1 MKYVVIGGVAGG
13 ASFACRLRRLD
24 EFAEIKIYEKSN
36 FVSYANCGL
45 PYYISSTI
53 DDKEKLTLQ
62 TPASLKARFNIDVFI
77 NSEVVEV
84 FPNEHKILIKNL
96 TSAEFFYDNYDK
108 LIIATGAEA
117 IKIAPLS
124 EKIFELKTVEDTL
137 KIKSYIEHNDVKS
150 AAIIGGGFIGLEIL
164 ENLVELKIKTTLI
177 EAQNHCLANL
187 DSEMAS
193 LVHDEL
199 KRNGVDLR
207 LNTLVK
213 EIKEEKDAVVLVTE
227 KGEIKTDILIQA
239 IGVKPAS
246 AFLKDKLKLGFRNTV
261 ETDDNFLTSQKD
273 IYAIGDVTSVESLID
288 KERSYISLAGLA
300 NKEGR
305 ELANELIFNKH
316 SLVNAL
322 GTSILKLFKLEI
334 ASTGFNEA
342 QLKAKGIKY
351 EKIYLTPSNHASYYP
366 GSTLLTIKFLFNKD
380 TYDIL
385 GAQIIGENGADKRID
400 IIASMMKFKIKAYQ
414 LKDLELA
421 YAPPF
426 GSAKDPINMIGY
438 MVENI
443 KNGLIEQFYVEDIES
458 IKKDKNAILLDVR
471 SKEEYE
477 LSHIEGSINIPV
489 DELRSKLT
497 SLDKSKKLYLICLSA
512 IRSYFGCR
520 ILTQRGYE
528 CAHLAGGFRIFELYN
543 KIY

>member
-108 LIIATGAEA
+108 LIISTGAEA

-124 EKIFELKTVEDTL
+124 DKIFELKTVEDTL

-164 ENLVELKIKTTLI
+164 ENLAGLKIKTTLI

-227 KGEIKTDILIQA
+227 KDEIKADILIQA

-246 AFLKDKLKLGFRNTV
+246 SFLKDKLKFGFRNTV

-288 KERSYISLAGLA
+288 KERSYIPLAGLA

-316 SLVNAL
+316 SLVNAS
-322 GTSILKLFKLEI
+322 GSSILKLFKLEI

-366 GSTLLTIKFLFNKD
+366 GSTLLTIKFLFNKE

-400 IIASMMKFKIKAYQ
+400 IIASMTKFKIKAYQ

-438 MVENI
+438 MIENI
-443 KNGLIEQFYVEDIES
+443 KNGLIEQFYVEDIEN
-458 IKKDKNAILLDVR
+458 IKKNENAILLDVR

-477 LSHIEGSINIPV
+477 LSHIESSINIPV

-512 IRSYFGCR
+512 IRSYIGCR
-520 ILTQRGYE
+520 ILTQRGYK
-528 CAHLAGGFRIFELYN
+528 CSHLAGGFRIFELYN
-543 KIY
+543 KID

>member
-108 LIIATGAEA
+108 LIISTGAEA

-124 EKIFELKTVEDTL
+124 NKIFELKTVEDTL

-164 ENLVELKIKTTLI
+164 ENLAWLKIKTTLI

-187 DSEMAS
+187 DTEMAS

-227 KGEIKTDILIQA
+227 KYEIKADILIQA

-246 AFLKDKLKLGFRNTV
+246 AFLKEKLKLGFRNTI
-261 ETDDNFLTSQKD
+261 ETDGNFLTSQKD

-288 KERSYISLAGLA
+288 KERSYIPLAGLA

-366 GSTLLTIKFLFNKD
+366 GSTLLTIKFLFNKE

-438 MVENI
+438 MVENL
-443 KNGLIEQFYVEDIES
+443 KNGLVEQFYVEDIES
-458 IKKDKNAILLDVR
+458 IKKDENAILLDVR

-477 LSHIEGSINIPV
+477 LSHIESSINIPV

-497 SLDKSKKLYLICLSA
+497 SLDKSKKSYLICLSA
-512 IRSYFGCR
+512 IRSYIGCR
-520 ILTQRGYE
+520 ILTQRGYK
-528 CAHLAGGFRIFELYN
+528 CSHLAGGFRIFELYN
-543 KIY
+543 KID

>member
-124 EKIFELKTVEDTL
+124 NKIFELKTVEDTL
-137 KIKSYIEHNDVKS
+137 KIKSYIENNGVKT

-497 SLDKSKKLYLICLSA
+497 SAES
-512 IRSYFGCR
+512 
-520 ILTQRGYE
+520 
-528 CAHLAGGFRIFELYN
+528 
-543 KIY
+543 

>member
-1 MKYVVIGGVAGG
+1 
-13 ASFACRLRRLD
+13 
-24 EFAEIKIYEKSN
+24 
-36 FVSYANCGL
+36 
-45 PYYISSTI
+45 
-53 DDKEKLTLQ
+53 
-62 TPASLKARFNIDVFI
+62 
-77 NSEVVEV
+77 
-84 FPNEHKILIKNL
+84 
-96 TSAEFFYDNYDK
+96 
-108 LIIATGAEA
+108 
-117 IKIAPLS
+117 
-124 EKIFELKTVEDTL
+124 
-137 KIKSYIEHNDVKS
+137 
-150 AAIIGGGFIGLEIL
+150 
-164 ENLVELKIKTTLI
+164 
-177 EAQNHCLANL
+177 
-187 DSEMAS
+187 MAS

-213 EIKEEKDAVVLVTE
+213 EIKEEKDAVTLITE
-227 KGEIKTDILIQA
+227 KGEIKADILIQA

-246 AFLKDKLKLGFRNTV
+246 SFLKHKLKLGIRNIV
-261 ETDDNFLTSQKD
+261 ETNDNFLTSQKD

-288 KERSYISLAGLA
+288 KERSYIPLAGLA

-334 ASTGFNEA
+334 ASTGFNET
-342 QLKAKGIKY
+342 QIKAKGIKY

-366 GSTLLTIKFLFNKD
+366 GSILLTIKFLFNKE

-385 GAQIIGENGADKRID
+385 GAQIIGEAGVDKRID

-414 LKDLELA
+414 LTDLELA

-443 KNGLIEQFYVEDIES
+443 KNDLIEQFYAEDIES
-458 IKKDKNAILLDVR
+458 IKKDENAILLDVR

-477 LSHIEGSINIPV
+477 LSHIESSINIPV

-497 SLDKSKKLYLICLSA
+497 SLDKSKKLYLIFLSA
-512 IRSYFGCR
+512 IRSYIGCR
-520 ILTQRGYE
+520 ILTQRGYK
-528 CAHLAGGFRIFELYN
+528 CSHLAGGFRIFELYQ
-543 KIY
+543 KSILT

>member
-108 LIIATGAEA
+108 LIISTGAEA

-227 KGEIKTDILIQA
+227 KGEIKADILIQA

-246 AFLKDKLKLGFRNTV
+246 SFLKDKLKLGFRNTV

-288 KERSYISLAGLA
+288 KERSYIPLAGLA

>member
-62 TPASLKARFNIDVFI
+62 TPGSLKARFNIDVFI

-96 TSAEFFYDNYDK
+96 TSAKFFYDNYDK

-124 EKIFELKTVEDTL
+124 DKIFELKTVEDTL
-137 KIKSYIEHNDVKS
+137 KIKSYIENNDVKT

-187 DSEMAS
+187 DTEMAS

-227 KGEIKTDILIQA
+227 KGEIKADILIQA

-246 AFLKDKLKLGFRNTV
+246 SFLKDKLKLGFRNTV

-288 KERSYISLAGLA
+288 KERSYIPLAGLA

-322 GTSILKLFKLEI
+322 GTSILKLFNLEI

-366 GSTLLTIKFLFNKD
+366 GSTLLTIKFLFNKE

-400 IIASMMKFKIKAYQ
+400 IIASMMKFKIKSYQ

-438 MVENI
+438 MVENL
-443 KNGLIEQFYVEDIES
+443 KNGLIEQFYVEDIKR
-458 IKKDKNAILLDVR
+458 IQKDENAILLDVR

-477 LSHIEGSINIPV
+477 LSHIEGSVNIPV

-512 IRSYFGCR
+512 IRSYIGCR
-520 ILTQRGYE
+520 ILTQRGYK

-543 KIY
+543 KIN

>member
-53 DDKEKLTLQ
+53 DDKGKLTLQ

-124 EKIFELKTVEDTL
+124 NKIFELKTVEDTL
-137 KIKSYIEHNDVKS
+137 KIKSYIENNDVKT

-164 ENLVELKIKTTLI
+164 ENLAGLKIKTTLI

-213 EIKEEKDAVVLVTE
+213 EIKEEKDAVILITE
-227 KGEIKTDILIQA
+227 KDEIKADILIQT

-273 IYAIGDVTSVESLID
+273 IYAIGDVTSVESLIN
-288 KERSYISLAGLA
+288 KERSYIPLAGLA
-300 NKEGR
+300 
-305 ELANELIFNKH
+305 
-316 SLVNAL
+316 
-322 GTSILKLFKLEI
+322 T
-334 ASTGFNEA
+334 T
-342 QLKAKGIKY
+342 
-351 EKIYLTPSNHASYYP
+351 
-366 GSTLLTIKFLFNKD
+366 
-380 TYDIL
+380 
-385 GAQIIGENGADKRID
+385 
-400 IIASMMKFKIKAYQ
+400 
-414 LKDLELA
+414 
-421 YAPPF
+421 
-426 GSAKDPINMIGY
+426 
-438 MVENI
+438 
-443 KNGLIEQFYVEDIES
+443 
-458 IKKDKNAILLDVR
+458 
-471 SKEEYE
+471 
-477 LSHIEGSINIPV
+477 
-489 DELRSKLT
+489 
-497 SLDKSKKLYLICLSA
+497 
-512 IRSYFGCR
+512 
-520 ILTQRGYE
+520 
-528 CAHLAGGFRIFELYN
+528 
-543 KIY
+543 

>member
-53 DDKEKLTLQ
+53 DDKGKLTLQ

-96 TSAEFFYDNYDK
+96 TSAEFFCDNYDK
-108 LIIATGAEA
+108 LIISTGAEA

-124 EKIFELKTVEDTL
+124 NKIFELKTVEDTL

-164 ENLVELKIKTTLI
+164 ENLAWLKIKTTLI

-227 KGEIKTDILIQA
+227 KDEIKADILIQA

-246 AFLKDKLKLGFRNTV
+246 AFLKDKLKLGFRNTI

-273 IYAIGDVTSVESLID
+273 IYAIGDVTSVDSLID
-288 KERSYISLAGLA
+288 KERSYIPLAGLA

-342 QLKAKGIKY
+342 KLKEKGIEY

-366 GSTLLTIKFLFNKD
+366 GSTLLTIKFLFNKE

-385 GAQIIGENGADKRID
+385 GAQLIGENGADKRID

-438 MVENI
+438 MVENL
-443 KNGLIEQFYVEDIES
+443 KNGLVEQFYAEDIES
-458 IKKDKNAILLDVR
+458 IKKDENAILLDVR

-477 LSHIEGSINIPV
+477 LSHIESSINIPV

-512 IRSYFGCR
+512 IRSYIGCR
-520 ILTQRGYE
+520 ILTQRGYK
-528 CAHLAGGFRIFELYN
+528 CSHLAGGFRIFELYN
-543 KIY
+543 KID

>member
-108 LIIATGAEA
+108 LIISTGAEA

-124 EKIFELKTVEDTL
+124 NKIFELKTVEDTL

-164 ENLVELKIKTTLI
+164 ENLAWLKIKTTLI

-187 DSEMAS
+187 DTEMAS

-227 KGEIKTDILIQA
+227 KYEIKADILIQA

-246 AFLKDKLKLGFRNTV
+246 AFLKEKLKLGFRNTI
-261 ETDDNFLTSQKD
+261 ETDGNFLTSQKD

-288 KERSYISLAGLA
+288 KERSYIPLAGLA

-366 GSTLLTIKFLFNKD
+366 GSTLLTIKFLFNKE

-400 IIASMMKFKIKAYQ
+400 IIASMMKFKINAYQ

-438 MVENI
+438 MVENL
-443 KNGLIEQFYVEDIES
+443 KNGLVEQFYVEDIES
-458 IKKDKNAILLDVR
+458 IKKDENAILLDVR

-477 LSHIEGSINIPV
+477 LSHIESSINIPV

-497 SLDKSKKLYLICLSA
+497 SLDKSKKSYLICLSA
-512 IRSYFGCR
+512 IRSYIGCR
-520 ILTQRGYE
+520 ILTQRGYK
-528 CAHLAGGFRIFELYN
+528 CSHLAGGFRIFELYN
-543 KIY
+543 KID

>member
-62 TPASLKARFNIDVFI
+62 TPASLKARFNIDVFT

-96 TSAEFFYDNYDK
+96 SSAKFFYDNYDK

-124 EKIFELKTVEDTL
+124 NKIFELKTVEDTL

-187 DSEMAS
+187 DTEMAS

-207 LNTLVK
+207 LNTLIK
-213 EIKEEKDAVVLVTE
+213 EIKEEKDGVTLITE
-227 KGEIKTDILIQA
+227 KGEIKADFLIQA

-288 KERSYISLAGLA
+288 KERSYIPLAGLA

-305 ELANELIFNKH
+305 ELANELIFHKH
-316 SLVNAL
+316 SFINAL

-366 GSTLLTIKFLFNKD
+366 GSTLLTIKFLFNKE

-385 GAQIIGENGADKRID
+385 GAQIIGENGVDKRID

-438 MVENI
+438 MIENI
-443 KNGLIEQFYVEDIES
+443 KNGLIEQFYVEDIEN
-458 IKKDKNAILLDVR
+458 IKKNENAILLDVR

-477 LSHIEGSINIPV
+477 LSHIESSINIPV

-512 IRSYFGCR
+512 IRSYIGCR
-520 ILTQRGYE
+520 ILTQRGYK
-528 CAHLAGGFRIFELYN
+528 CSHLAGGFRIFELYN
-543 KIY
+543 KID

>member
-53 DDKEKLTLQ
+53 DDKGKLTLQ

-96 TSAEFFYDNYDK
+96 TSAEFFCDNYDK
-108 LIIATGAEA
+108 LIISTGAEA

-124 EKIFELKTVEDTL
+124 NKIFELKTVEDTL

-164 ENLVELKIKTTLI
+164 ENLAWLKIKTTLI

-227 KGEIKTDILIQA
+227 KDEIKADILIQA

-246 AFLKDKLKLGFRNTV
+246 AFLKDKLKLGFRNTI

-288 KERSYISLAGLA
+288 KERSYIPLAGLA

-342 QLKAKGIKY
+342 KLKEKGIEY

-366 GSTLLTIKFLFNKD
+366 GSTLLTIKFLFNKE

-385 GAQIIGENGADKRID
+385 GAQLIGENGADKRID

-438 MVENI
+438 MVENL
-443 KNGLIEQFYVEDIES
+443 KNGLVEQFYAEDIES
-458 IKKDKNAILLDVR
+458 IKKDENAILLDVR

-477 LSHIEGSINIPV
+477 LSHIESSINIPV

-512 IRSYFGCR
+512 IRSYIGCR
-520 ILTQRGYE
+520 ILTQRGYK
-528 CAHLAGGFRIFELYN
+528 CSHLAGGFRIFELYN
-543 KIY
+543 KID

>member
-108 LIIATGAEA
+108 LIISTGAEA

-124 EKIFELKTVEDTL
+124 NKIFELKTVEDTL
-137 KIKSYIEHNDVKS
+137 KIKSYIEHNDVKT

-164 ENLVELKIKTTLI
+164 ENLAGLKIKTTLI
-177 EAQNHCLANL
+177 EAQSHCLANL
-187 DSEMAS
+187 DTEMAS

-213 EIKEEKDAVVLVTE
+213 EIKEEKDGVTLITE
-227 KGEIKTDILIQA
+227 KGEIKADILIQA

-246 AFLKDKLKLGFRNTV
+246 SFLKDKLKLGFRNTV

-288 KERSYISLAGLA
+288 KERSYIPLAGLA

-366 GSTLLTIKFLFNKD
+366 GSTLLTIKFLFNKE

-426 GSAKDPINMIGY
+426 GSVKDPINMIGY

-458 IKKDKNAILLDVR
+458 IKKDENAILLDVR

-520 ILTQRGYE
+520 ILTQRGYK

>member
-24 EFAEIKIYEKSN
+24 ECAEIKIYEKSN

-53 DDKEKLTLQ
+53 DDKGKLTLQ

-108 LIIATGAEA
+108 LIISTGAEA

-124 EKIFELKTVEDTL
+124 NKIFELKTVEDTL
-137 KIKSYIEHNDVKS
+137 KIKSYIENNDVKT

-164 ENLVELKIKTTLI
+164 ENLAGLKIKTTLI

-213 EIKEEKDAVVLVTE
+213 EIKEVKDAVVLVTE
-227 KGEIKTDILIQA
+227 KDEIKADILIQA

-273 IYAIGDVTSVESLID
+273 IYAI
-288 KERSYISLAGLA
+288 
-300 NKEGR
+300 
-305 ELANELIFNKH
+305 
-316 SLVNAL
+316 
-322 GTSILKLFKLEI
+322 
-334 ASTGFNEA
+334 
-342 QLKAKGIKY
+342 
-351 EKIYLTPSNHASYYP
+351 
-366 GSTLLTIKFLFNKD
+366 
-380 TYDIL
+380 
-385 GAQIIGENGADKRID
+385 
-400 IIASMMKFKIKAYQ
+400 
-414 LKDLELA
+414 
-421 YAPPF
+421 
-426 GSAKDPINMIGY
+426 
-438 MVENI
+438 
-443 KNGLIEQFYVEDIES
+443 
-458 IKKDKNAILLDVR
+458 
-471 SKEEYE
+471 
-477 LSHIEGSINIPV
+477 
-489 DELRSKLT
+489 
-497 SLDKSKKLYLICLSA
+497 
-512 IRSYFGCR
+512 
-520 ILTQRGYE
+520 
-528 CAHLAGGFRIFELYN
+528 
-543 KIY
+543 